1 MKRLTLGALSAVAIS
16 GALVPALVPA
26 LTPVARAQG
35 FTPNAPFVANAGI
48 IGPRGT
54 RHFIEVSVAAFPVT
68 GVTVECTNLGGVD
81 RVDVTD
87 QFGNRIGADFD
98 VKRGSEGGTALL
110 VSFNE
115 QVNPGT
121 TLRLVMNGV
130 ERQLDGGAMFYRVSA
145 QTENIPYPFPVGT
158 ARLTESPVGDR

>member
-26 LTPVARAQG
+26 LTPAARAQG

-48 IGPRGT
+48 VGPQGT

-68 GVTVECTNLGGVD
+68 GFVIECTNLGGVD

-87 QFGNRIGADFD
+87 QFGSRIPASFD
-98 VKRGSEGGTALL
+98 VKRGDEGGTAVV
-110 VSFNE
+110 VSLND

-121 TLRLVMNGV
+121 TVRFVMNGV

-145 QTENIPYPFPVGT
+145 MTPNVPYPFPVGT